1 MKRILIFFSALYDR
15 ILSWAEY
22 RHVPLCLAFLILLF
36 SSFYLFGC
44 SYQETYAP
52 VVDAWH
58 DPSAMMSRYRVQK
71 DDTIYSIALGFDI
84 DYRDLAKANHLSPPY
99 ALRPGQTL
107 TMQINPQR
115 REEVKE
121 GEENVVKT
129 FAMRDLQNKPVDG
142 FQEIPVATKVLPQES
157 GFSGEQ
163 EVIDPPPTTRASKQT
178 SHPPHLTAKNIP
190 HSTDNNTQ
198 TSEVD
203 LPDMSL
209 QSIHPKIY
217 ASRQPL
223 PASKGG
229 TIKLSEKT
237 ALSNRDRIVARV
249 NPGGWQWPA
258 QGDVLKGFSLQMGGN
273 KGIDIAGN
281 LGDPVRAVAP
291 GKVVYSGSGL
301 RGYGNLVII
310 KHSDNYLSAYA
321 YNKKLLVKEG
331 DVVKAGAEI
340 AKMGQNDAGRVMLHF
355 EIRRNGKPVNPLLY
369 L

>member
-1 MKRILIFFSALYDR
+1 MTADIREAIKLFS
-15 ILSWAEY
+15 
-22 RHVPLCLAFLILLF
+22 FLILLF

-52 VVDAWH
+52 VVDAWQ
-58 DPSAMMSRYRVQK
+58 DPSAMKSRYRVQK

-84 DYRDLAKANHLSPPY
+84 DYRDLVKANHLAPPY
-99 ALRPGQTL
+99 TLRPGQTL
-107 TMQINPQR
+107 TMQINPQSR
-115 REEVKE
+115 GEVKE

-129 FAMRDLQNKPVDG
+129 FAMRDVKNRPVEG
-142 FQEIPVATKVLPQES
+142 FQEILVASKLPSQES
-157 GFSGEQ
+157 GFSGRHEL
-163 EVIDPPPTTRASKQT
+163 IDPPPARISKQG
-178 SHPPHLTAKNIP
+178 SDSAHLTAKNIP
-190 HSTDNNTQ
+190 HSTDNNTEV
-198 TSEVD
+198 SEVD
-203 LPDMSL
+203 LPEMNL
-209 QSIHPKIY
+209 QSIHSKIY
-217 ASRQPL
+217 TSRQPL
-223 PASKGG
+223 LSVGKGN
-229 TIKLSEKT
+229 TIKLPEKT
-237 ALSNRDRIVARV
+237 SLLNRDRIVARV
-249 NPGGWQWPA
+249 NPGSWQWPV
-258 QGDVLKGFSLQMGGN
+258 QGEVLKGFSLQMGGN